1 MGTSYETDV
10 VAWAMEQAALLR
22 AREFSAIDIE
32 HIAEE
37 IEDVARSEQRE
48 LIDRIVKLQ
57 TKLLEWRFLPGRRCR
72 SKKRIINAERLHIAY
87 VLKDSQSLRAKIAA
101 PDCVLLM
108 WKKAVAEITNATGL
122 DVFPEACPWSVEQ
135 ALDDAFMP
143 G

>member
-48 LIDRIVKLQ
+48 LIDRIVKL
-57 TKLLEWRFLPGRRCR
+57 
-72 SKKRIINAERLHIAY
+72 
-87 VLKDSQSLRAKIAA
+87 
-101 PDCVLLM
+101 
-108 WKKAVAEITNATGL
+108 
-122 DVFPEACPWSVEQ
+122 
-135 ALDDAFMP
+135 
-143 G
+143 